1 MSDDD
6 SLSDLTRLTQEAYD
20 EAELARRG
28 LIREAEKRI
37 DLMRH
42 SGILCG
48 FIGHDWETI
57 GANQVCRRCRRYGDI
72 PK

>member
-1 MSDDD
+1 MREDP
-6 SLSDLTRLTQEAYD
+6 RLRLLRQTQEAYD

-28 LIREAEKRI
+28 LIRECEARI

-42 SGILCG
+42 SGIFCG

>member
-1 MSDDD
+1 MREDPRE
-6 SLSDLTRLTQEAYD
+6 RLLRQTQEAYD

-57 GANQVCRRCRRYGDI
+57 GENRVCRRCRRYGDI

>member
-1 MSDDD
+1 MREDP
-6 SLSDLTRLTQEAYD
+6 RLRLLRQTQDAYD

-37 DLMRH
+37 DFMRH

-57 GANQVCRRCRRYGDI
+57 GENQVCRRCRRYGDI